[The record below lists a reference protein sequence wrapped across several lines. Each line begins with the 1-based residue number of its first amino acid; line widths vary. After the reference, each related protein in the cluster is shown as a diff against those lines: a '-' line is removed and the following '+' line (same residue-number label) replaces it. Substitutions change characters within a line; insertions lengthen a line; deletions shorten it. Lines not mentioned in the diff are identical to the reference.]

1 MKYRSTT
8 RVYRIDNKESHHITI
23 QILGFFLPLLHRF
36 EEHDRTSANS
46 PYTVPF
52 FTGLRMLVAFLT
64 PGCLSHLSSAT
75 VEGLR
80 NISGCHCP
88 QSSGI
93 LKVLIRIYTT
103 PADQR
108 GGMFQNLI
116 WQSEMMRQTKCLLP
130 RRMRKLWSFSELS
143 MWYAPVLL
151 LGFDNYYF

>member
-1 MKYRSTT
+1 MKFRSTT
-8 RVYRIDNKESHHITI
+8 RVYRIDNKESHHTTI

-108 GGMFQNLI
+108 GGMFQNLLYLTI
-116 WQSEMMRQTKCLLP
+116 WNDETNKMFAAQKNEKIAKFLRTVNVICT
-130 RRMRKLWSFSELS
+130 SFTLRI
-143 MWYAPVLL
+143 W
-151 LGFDNYYF
+151 